1 MSRILSTTVLMTILY
16 IFDIVLARA
25 FSKLLDLIIVKTHK
39 YKILVAKCTTKHATT
54 HAFSSILK
62 I

>member
-1 MSRILSTTVLMTILY
+1 MTILY
-16 IFDIVLARA
+16 IFDIVLART

-39 YKILVAKCTTKHATT
+39 YKTFVAKCTTKHATT

>member
-1 MSRILSTTVLMTILY
+1 VLMTILY
-16 IFDIVLARA
+16 IFDIVLART

-39 YKILVAKCTTKHATT
+39 YKISVAKCTTKHATT
-54 HAFSSILK
+54 HAFRSILK

>member
-16 IFDIVLARA
+16 IFDIVLART

-39 YKILVAKCTTKHATT
+39 YKISVAKCTTKHATT
-54 HAFSSILK
+54 HAFRSILK

>member
-1 MSRILSTTVLMTILY
+1 MTILY

-25 FSKLLDLIIVKTHK
+25 FSKLLDLIIVNTHK
-39 YKILVAKCTTKHATT
+39 YKTLVAKCATI

>member
-1 MSRILSTTVLMTILY
+1 MTILY
-16 IFDIVLARA
+16 IFDIVLART
-25 FSKLLDLIIVKTHK
+25 FSKLLDLIIIKTHK